1 MGDTVLP
8 SGSLKVAHTEIPLW
22 QTGSGDKIL
31 FAFPG
36 YLQEP
41 ETWTSWLD
49 QLPQGWR
56 AVIIG
61 MPGSIVR
68 ANEAHSGW
76 EKQDWLDLVSQLR
89 TTYQPKEEA
98 WLGYSLGG
106 RLLLYLTGLSGSR
119 IHRIFLMSP
128 DGLAPSLSEKLFLYH
143 RLGQR
148 PLKWLINQPE
158 TAKKLA
164 NFLRKIRLMNQ
175 SGHHFIMRQLRDLS
189 SLESGY
195 HVVRI
200 YTRAQP
206 SRRHLRKASSNPE
219 FTVWAIWGESDNV
232 RPIEQSRSLWK
243 YFRDVHLTA
252 VPGGHTWPRH
262 RPELLQDWLE
272 VGLQDQD

>member
-1 MGDTVLP
+1 M
-8 SGSLKVAHTEIPLW
+8 SGMPHQIKVAGTTIRIW
-22 QTGSGDKIL
+22 QTGSGSKIL
-31 FAFPG
+31 FVLPG
-36 YLQEP
+36 YLQKP
-41 ETWTSWLD
+41 ETWTEWLD
-49 QLPQGWR
+49 QLPKGWR

-61 MPGSIVR
+61 MPGSVIR
-68 ANEAHSGW
+68 ANEQHSIW
-76 EKQDWLDLVSQLR
+76 KKQNWLELVRQLR
-89 TTYQPKEEA
+89 DQFQPEEEV

-106 RLLLYLTGLSGSR
+106 RLLLYLTGLSESR

-143 RLGQR
+143 RWGQK

-158 TAKKLA
+158 TAKKLTD
-164 NFLRKIRLMNQ
+164 FLQKIRLMNQ

-200 YTRAQP
+200 YTNAQP
-206 SRRHLRKASSNPE
+206 NRRQLRKVAMNPG
-219 FTVWAIWGESDNV
+219 FLVWAIWGESDHV

-243 YFRDVHLTA
+243 YFEDVHLTA

-262 RPELLQDWLE
+262 RPELLKEWLE
-272 VGLQDQD
+272 VGLQEEY